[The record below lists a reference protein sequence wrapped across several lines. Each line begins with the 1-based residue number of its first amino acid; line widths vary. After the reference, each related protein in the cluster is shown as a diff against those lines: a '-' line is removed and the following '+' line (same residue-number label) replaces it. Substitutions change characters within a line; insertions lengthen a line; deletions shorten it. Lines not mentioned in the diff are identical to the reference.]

1 MPTTNP
7 LRTSQDAAFR
17 PEPIHETTGAADAAA
32 ALARTLRNAQ
42 AMPEYEASALD
53 ALIAR
58 GVASHCAPPTSS
70 VPDEPDNAARYY
82 FLTQTDVSRIARRPI
97 DPPAPKRYLGF
108 DRVTR
113 SLRHVAI
120 AVNMTMR
127 ARFDINPL
135 EVQVSVFGG
144 RMHIA
149 SNFHAGRIPEALH
162 LALTDDSL
170 MMGAPR
176 RQAREDIRNWDA
188 MVMSRRVRHIA
199 RLRRHYV
206 GGHGL
211 QGMHA
216 AARAEVMAGIGRPS
230 AQALPVDSV
239 LRQLDDAFD
248 TLRRVL
254 QDAASAKPTF
264 RDLVVHT
271 PMQDNTPKLAV
282 LPDGVTQTMHAEQCI
297 ESAIAR
303 HVGEWHREA
312 TSRLGLP
319 DDALIAVPM
328 AGRFVP
334 CAACAEVEAQSRT
347 QGGLFDPANGKF
359 VLHRSSQRIGMAFAN
374 EVQHIA
380 QSTLASTREVAANRA
395 QAISDRFVDAP
406 QSLRA
411 YDQPVVLD
419 YSLDTESESSGDE
432 S

>member
-1 MPTTNP
+1 MTD
-7 LRTSQDAAFR
+7 S
-17 PEPIHETTGAADAAA
+17 
-32 ALARTLRNAQ
+32 LARSLHNAQ
-42 AMPEYEASALD
+42 VLPEYEASALD
-53 ALIAR
+53 SVIAR
-58 GVASHCAPPTSS
+58 GVAARCVSQAPQTSS
-70 VPDEPDNAARYY
+70 VPNDPARYY
-82 FLTQTDVSRIARRPI
+82 YLSPSDASRIVRRPI

-108 DRVTR
+108 DRVTQ
-113 SLRHVAI
+113 SLRHIAI

-127 ARFDINPL
+127 ARFDIDPL

-144 RMHIA
+144 RVHIA
-149 SNFHAGRIPEALH
+149 SNFHASRIREALH

-176 RQAREDIRNWDA
+176 RPAREDVRRWDA
-188 MVMSRRVRHIA
+188 MVMSRRVRDIA
-199 RLRRHYV
+199 KLRHHYV
-206 GGHGL
+206 DGHGL
-211 QGMHA
+211 AGMRT
-216 AARAEVMAGIGRPS
+216 AARAEVTAGIGRPS
-230 AQALPVDSV
+230 EGALPVDSA

-248 TLRRVL
+248 TLCRVL
-254 QDAASAKPTF
+254 QDAASATPTF

-271 PMQDNTPKLAV
+271 PMEGNTPKLAA
-282 LPDGVTQTMHAEQCI
+282 LPAGVTQTMHAEQCI
-297 ESAIAR
+297 ESAIAQ
-303 HVGEWHREA
+303 HVDVWHREA
-312 TSRLGLP
+312 TTRLGLP
-319 DDALIAVPM
+319 DNALITVPM

-334 CAACAEVEAQSRT
+334 CAACAEVEAESRT

-380 QSTLASTREVAANRA
+380 QSTLASTPDVAARRA

>member
-1 MPTTNP
+1 MPIAFC
-7 LRTSQDAAFR
+7 LRPSQDAACL
-17 PEPIHETTGAADAAA
+17 PAPINEATGAAN
-32 ALARTLRNAQ
+32 TL
-42 AMPEYEASALD
+42 
-53 ALIAR
+53 
-58 GVASHCAPPTSS
+58 
-70 VPDEPDNAARYY
+70 ARYY
-82 FLTQTDVSRIARRPI
+82 FLTPPDVSRIARRPI

-108 DRVTR
+108 DRVTQ
-113 SLRHVAI
+113 SLRHIAI

-127 ARFDINPL
+127 ARFDIDPL

-144 RMHIA
+144 RIHIA

-176 RQAREDIRNWDA
+176 RPAREDIRNWDA
-188 MVMSRRVRHIA
+188 MIMSRRVRDIA
-199 RLRRHYV
+199 KLRHHYV
-206 GGHGL
+206 DGHGL
-211 QGMHA
+211 EGMRA
-216 AARAEVMAGIGRPS
+216 AARVEVTAGIGLPS
-230 AQALPVDSV
+230 AGALPVDSA

-254 QDAASAKPTF
+254 QDAASATPTF

-271 PMQDNTPKLAV
+271 PMQDNTPTLAV

-303 HVGEWHREA
+303 HVDEWHREA
-312 TSRLGLP
+312 ISRLGLP

-334 CAACAEVEAQSRT
+334 CTACAEVEAESRT

-380 QSTLASTREVAANRA
+380 QSTLASTREVAASRA
-395 QAISDRFVDAP
+395 QAISHRFVDAP

-411 YDQPVVLD
+411 YGQPVVLD